1 MEIRYMSFVVP
12 LAVLCFGSIAASE
25 IAAPQRQILD
35 ASANLPRE
43 YFVETPYNPLY
54 DARDFSGIWF
64 RVGGGGG
71 HGPDG
76 TNPPMTPEGV
86 ARMQTLRPTRST
98 SDPADSNYPS
108 LTCNPKGFPG
118 IVVDR
123 NHDHHEVVQLPARM
137 FQIWQEERM
146 LREIWLD
153 GRALPSGDDYA
164 NIGPSWMGMS
174 VGHWEGNTLVVETKG
189 LDGRAWLSASGY
201 PKSDAAQFTERY
213 TRTEENTLE
222 LELIMYDPVYYT
234 EPWISDI
241 KTWKKEARD
250 ARPVNNFGWY
260 GLFSGIN
267 DLLCAPMNG
276 GGRPS
281 NPYGGD

>member
-1 MEIRYMSFVVP
+1 MEIRYVNFVLP
-12 LAVLCFGSIAASE
+12 LAVLCFGSIAVTE
-25 IAAPQRQILD
+25 VAAAQRLIRNP
-35 ASANLPRE
+35 SGNLPRE
-43 YFVETPYNPLY
+43 YFVEVPYNAFY
-54 DARDFSGIWF
+54 AARDLSGIWF
-64 RVGGGGG
+64 RVGGAGG

-76 TNPPMTPEGV
+76 TNPPLTPEGV
-86 ARMQTLRPTRST
+86 ARMKTYRPTRAT
-98 SDPADSNYPS
+98 PDPADSNYPA
-108 LTCNPKGFPG
+108 LTCNPKGFPA
-118 IVVDR
+118 IVFDR
-123 NHDHHEVVQLPARM
+123 NHDHHEVVQLPDRIL
-137 FQIWQEERM
+137 QLWQEERM

-153 GRALPSGDDYA
+153 GRELPSGDNYG

-174 VGHWEGNTLVVETKG
+174 VGHWEGNTLVVETIG
-189 LDGRAWLSASGY
+189 LDGRAWLAASGF
-201 PKSDAAQFTERY
+201 PKSDAAQFTERF

-222 LELIMYDPVYYT
+222 LEVIMYDPVYYT

-241 KTWKKEARD
+241 KIWKKEARD

-276 GGRPS
+276 EGRPS

>member
-1 MEIRYMSFVVP
+1 MKIRCVSFVLP
-12 LAVLCFGSIAASE
+12 LAALYFGSIAVTE
-25 IAAPQRQILD
+25 VAAAQRLILD
-35 ASANLPRE
+35 PSGNLPRE
-43 YFVETPYNPLY
+43 YFVEAPYNTLY

-64 RVGGGGG
+64 RVGGAGS

-76 TNPPMTPEGV
+76 TNPPLTPEGE
-86 ARMQTLRPTRST
+86 ARMETYLPTRLT
-98 SDPADSNYPS
+98 ADPADSNYPS
-108 LTCNPKGFPG
+108 LTCNPKGFPA
-118 IVVDR
+118 IMVDR
-123 NHDHHEVVQLPARM
+123 NHDHHEVIVLPDRIL
-137 FQIWQEERM
+137 QIWQEERM
-146 LREIWLD
+146 LREIWMD
-153 GRALPSGDDYA
+153 GRELPSGDNLA
-164 NIGPSWMGMS
+164 NIGVAWMGMS
-174 VGHWEGNTLVVETKG
+174 VGHWEGNTLVVETIG

-213 TRTEENTLE
+213 TRTEENTIE
-222 LELIMYDPVYYT
+222 LELILYDPLYYT
-234 EPWISDI
+234 EPWVSDI